1 MSVFADPR
9 FIAWKTIC
17 EAKGFHIVAVETT
30 EVKIQYRNSMSA
42 LFVLNSMMQK
52 IIAQKHVKRVHY
64 INEMSAIFE
73 PNSLNLK
80 SKSMLKITLHK
91 WHKCYICN
99 KFFKPKILA

>member
-1 MSVFADPR
+1 
-9 FIAWKTIC
+9 
-17 EAKGFHIVAVETT
+17 
-30 EVKIQYRNSMSA
+30 MSA

-73 PNSLNLK
+73 PNSLNPK

-99 KFFKPKILA
+99 KFFKPKILAWKHVKKVHYINGMSAIFVHNYLGSIALQENMSKQGTY